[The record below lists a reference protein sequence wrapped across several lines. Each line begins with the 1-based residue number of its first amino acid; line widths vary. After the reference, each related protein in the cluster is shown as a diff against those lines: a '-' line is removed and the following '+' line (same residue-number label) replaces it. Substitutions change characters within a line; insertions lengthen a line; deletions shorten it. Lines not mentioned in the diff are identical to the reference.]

1 MSDHSTNGGYGHQPL
16 PESRPTPGTPSEG
29 KGQ

>member
-1 MSDHSTNGGYGHQPL
+1 MSDYNVNGGYGTNP
-16 PESRPTPGTPSEG
+16 PIPAPNPPAPSEG

>member
-1 MSDHSTNGGYGHQPL
+1 MSDHTVNGGYGHEPAPAPQP
-16 PESRPTPGTPSEG
+16 TGAPSEG